1 MSENFEDISLRL
13 KNIMD
18 SLDRN
23 KEYEFHFNS
32 VSGSDVTSRFG
43 DLENIQYHNDES
55 LTVTC
60 IDGKKKGIAST
71 NNLSAESIDS
81 TIKKSETI
89 ASFLEPDDCQ
99 GLPSQN
105 LINKLN
111 IDCEI
116 NFPKQFTTDELIDM
130 TVECEKSAL
139 DYDNKIKN
147 SEGSEYAYSQSNNL
161 ILNSHGAVGSY
172 SSTSYTLSCVV
183 IAEDNGAKERDYAY
197 STRRNFEKTDSAKII
212 GELSAEKAIS
222 RLGAKSISTQK
233 CPVILTPELS
243 VGLFSSFLSAING
256 SNIYK
261 KNSFLID
268 RLGEKIFSEHISIS
282 EIPIVEEGLGT
293 RPFDSEGVKTYSKQ
307 IISDGVLDTYLLDTY
322 SAKQLNLKSTANSG
336 YSNIQIRSSK
346 PMSENLIESIDS
358 GVLITE
364 MMGSGAN
371 LLTGDYSRGAFGYLI
386 EKGKISHPV
395 TNFTIASNML
405 DMFKN
410 IDEIGCDFYGNSKI
424 NCGSVLIKDMTIG
437 GN

>member
-1 MSENFEDISLRL
+1 M
-13 KNIMD
+13 
-18 SLDRN
+18 
-23 KEYEFHFNS
+23 
-32 VSGSDVTSRFG
+32 
-43 DLENIQYHNDES
+43 
-55 LTVTC
+55 
-60 IDGKKKGIAST
+60 
-71 NNLSAESIDS
+71 
-81 TIKKSETI
+81 
-89 ASFLEPDDCQ
+89 
-99 GLPSQN
+99 
-105 LINKLN
+105 
-111 IDCEI
+111 
-116 NFPKQFTTDELIDM
+116 
-130 TVECEKSAL
+130 
-139 DYDNKIKN
+139 
-147 SEGSEYAYSQSNNL
+147 
-161 ILNSHGAVGSY
+161 
-172 SSTSYTLSCVV
+172 
-183 IAEDNGAKERDYAY
+183 
-197 STRRNFEKTDSAKII
+197 
-212 GELSAEKAIS
+212 
-222 RLGAKSISTQK
+222 
-233 CPVILTPELS
+233 TPELS

-256 SNIYK
+256 NNIYK

-268 RLGEKIFSEHISIS
+268 RLGEKIFSDHINIS

-293 RPFDSEGVKTYSKQ
+293 RPFDAEGVKTYSKQ